1 MRRVLIVLLVL
12 FLLCG
17 TVFASEEEVDLTEGL
32 NDEAMELLPVDAA
45 QSADL
50 ISSIKEIFLGAI
62 KKAFGSIREGI
73 KLCGVLLCIL
83 TLCSILDLADIKR
96 KDTVL
101 NVVGALG
108 ISVAFLGTARSMIS
122 LGVGIAEDMSDY
134 GSILLPALASAA
146 AMSGGVSGAAS
157 LYAGT
162 VIFTQILLQLITKL
176 LIPLIYFYLAIATAE
191 AAMGNS
197 MLSELRDFIG
207 WVITKSLRFLIYI
220 FLAFMTVTGVI
231 SGTNDAAAVKATK
244 AAVSGMIPVVGSILS
259 DASETLLSSAALM
272 KNSVGIFGM
281 LAVLALCLV
290 PIIKVGMQYLL
301 LKVTSAVGGT
311 IGLPSQ
317 VKLIKEYSK
326 AMGYLLAMCASAA
339 FLLLIGIVCLMR
351 VA

>member
-1 MRRVLIVLLVL
+1 
-12 FLLCG
+12 
-17 TVFASEEEVDLTEGL
+17 
-32 NDEAMELLPVDAA
+32 
-45 QSADL
+45 
-50 ISSIKEIFLGAI
+50 
-62 KKAFGSIREGI
+62 
-73 KLCGVLLCIL
+73 
-83 TLCSILDLADIKR
+83 
-96 KDTVL
+96 
-101 NVVGALG
+101 
-108 ISVAFLGTARSMIS
+108 
-122 LGVGIAEDMSDY
+122 
-134 GSILLPALASAA
+134 
-146 AMSGGVSGAAS
+146 
-157 LYAGT
+157 
-162 VIFTQILLQLITKL
+162 
-176 LIPLIYFYLAIATAE
+176 
-191 AAMGNS
+191 
-197 MLSELRDFIG
+197 
-207 WVITKSLRFLIYI
+207 
-220 FLAFMTVTGVI
+220 MTVTGVI

-272 KNSVGIFGM
+272 KNSVGVFGM

>member
-1 MRRVLIVLLVL
+1 MRRVLMILLVL
-12 FLLCG
+12 LLLSG
-17 TVFASEEEVDLTEGL
+17 TAFASEEETDLTAGL
-32 NDEAMELLPVDAA
+32 SDEAMELLPESGE
-45 QSADL
+45 QPTDL
-50 ISSIKEIFLGAI
+50 LESIKEIFFGALQ
-62 KKAFGSIREGI
+62 KAFGSIREGI
-73 KLCGVLLCIL
+73 KLCSVLLCIL
-83 TLCSILDLADIKR
+83 TLCSVLDLADIKR
-96 KDTVL
+96 KETVL
-101 NVVGALG
+101 NIVGALG

-122 LGVGIAEDMSDY
+122 LGVGTAEDISTY
-134 GSILLPALASAA
+134 GSVLMPALASAA
-146 AMSGGVSGAAS
+146 AMSGGISGAAS

-176 LIPLIYFYLAIATAE
+176 LIPLIWFYLAIATAE
-191 AAMGNS
+191 AAMGNN
-197 MLSELRDFIG
+197 MLSELREFIG

-231 SGTNDAAAVKATK
+231 GGTNDAAAVKATK

-272 KNSVGIFGM
+272 KNSVGVLGM

-290 PIIKVGMQYLL
+290 PLLRVGIQYLL

-311 IGLPSQ
+311 VGLPSH

-326 AMGYLLAMCASAA
+326 AMGYLLAMCASSA